1 MTELAKT
8 SQAELDHYAASLN
21 QAPFMQHFGFRI
33 SYPNGDRVV
42 VTLDEVLPA
51 HRGGMGTDAVN
62 GGVLAAMFDYAL
74 GNTAMLAPP
83 LRRNATVQ
91 LSMTFER
98 AARGTSLRC
107 EAQIDRA
114 ASRMLFSSAKIT
126 DSDGTVC
133 ARATAIVHMGK
144 EASVQD
150 WAASVGKTY
159 GAKE

>member
-1 MTELAKT
+1 MSSAIDLEK
-8 SQAELDHYAASLN
+8 YAAALN
-21 QAPFMQHFGFRI
+21 SAPFMQYFGFRI

-42 VTLDEVLPA
+42 VTLDEVLAA
-51 HRGGMGTDAVN
+51 HRGGMGTAAIN
-62 GGVLAAMFDYAL
+62 GGILAAMFDYAL

-98 AARGTSLRC
+98 AVHGRSLRC

-114 ASRMLFSSAKIT
+114 ASRMLFSSARIFDT
-126 DSDGTVC
+126 DENLC

-144 EASVQD
+144 EATVED
-150 WAASVGKTY
+150 WGASVGQTY
-159 GAKE
+159 GAKK